1 MGELIAFVSGKGGTG
16 KTTVCAGVATALVMS
31 GKKVLCMDC
40 DVGLRNLDIA
50 LAMSD
55 SGAISFLEATREEY
69 GLAGAAR
76 HPLYST
82 LSFLTAPV
90 SCTADQIPVRRVEKL
105 LQQARKEFDYVL
117 LDAPAGL
124 EAGFRMAARYSDRI
138 VLVTGADPASI
149 RDAARAGQELRTMG
163 KNSIRLVVNRVD
175 PKILYDMEITVDDIM
190 DQTGL
195 PLLGI
200 VPEDSNVL
208 FAAVFQ
214 EPLLEY
220 TRKGAAAACSRI
232 AGRIKGIS
240 VKIPL

>member
-16 KTTVCAGVATALVMS
+16 KTTVCAGVATALAMS

-55 SGAISFLEATREEY
+55 CGAVSFLEVAWGEY
-69 GLAGAAR
+69 DLSDAAK

-90 SCTADQIPVRRVEKL
+90 RCTANQIPVKKVEKL

-124 EAGFRMAARYSDRI
+124 EAGFRIAARYSDRI

-149 RDAARAGQELRTMG
+149 RDASRAGQELRAMG
-163 KNSIRLVVNRVD
+163 KNNIRIVVNRVD
-175 PKILYDMEITVDDIM
+175 PRILYDMELTVDDIM
-190 DQTGL
+190 DKTGL

-220 TRKGAAAACSRI
+220 TRKGAAA
-232 AGRIKGIS
+232 
-240 VKIPL
+240 V

>member
-16 KTTVCAGVATALVMS
+16 KTTVCAGVATALAMS

-55 SGAISFLEATREEY
+55 CGAVSFLEVAWGEY
-69 GLAGAAR
+69 DLSDAAK

-90 SCTADQIPVRRVEKL
+90 RCTANQIPVKKVEKL

-149 RDAARAGQELRTMG
+149 RDASRAGQELRAMG
-163 KNSIRLVVNRVD
+163 KNNIRIVVNRVD
-175 PKILYDMEITVDDIM
+175 PRILYDMELTV
-190 DQTGL
+190 
-195 PLLGI
+195 
-200 VPEDSNVL
+200 DSNVL

-220 TRKGAAAACSRI
+220 TRKGAAAACNRI

>member
-1 MGELIAFVSGKGGTG
+1 MGELIAVVSGKGGTG
-16 KTTVCAGVATALVMS
+16 NTTVCAGVATALAMS

-55 SGAISFLEATREEY
+55 CGAVSFLEVAWGEY
-69 GLAGAAR
+69 DLSDAAK

-90 SCTADQIPVRRVEKL
+90 RCTANQIPVKKVEKL

-149 RDAARAGQELRTMG
+149 RDASRAGQELRAMG
-163 KNSIRLVVNRVD
+163 KNNIRIVVNRVD
-175 PKILYDMEITVDDIM
+175 PRILYDMELTVDDIM
-190 DQTGL
+190 DKTGL

-220 TRKGAAAACSRI
+220 TRKGAAAACNRI